1 MVGHTM
7 AKVMK
12 HANDE
17 GEGFVLPP
25 SNPLATLMGHV
36 SALSGILS
44 RIDKKDKATYERIE
58 ARLQEAKNAVAEHKV
73 YSK

>member
-1 MVGHTM
+1 
-7 AKVMK
+7 MK

-17 GEGFVLPP
+17 GDGLVLPE
-25 SNPLATLMGHV
+25 SNPMATLMGHV